1 MIKLFDYLFIRTYIQ
16 YQKWRE
22 DYPYPFAEGVIVV
35 VQGLLVLDVLTLL
48 SIVGLLPKK
57 IEGPKYYALILLLI
71 LYLIN
76 HHRYSKNYMAILNSY
91 DMEKDIYKKRNGII
105 IVLLICAITIF
116 PMIIGALRH
125 NLGYDI

>member
-57 IEGPKYYALILLLI
+57 IEGPKYYALILLLV

-76 HHRYSKNYMAILNSY
+76 HHRYSKKHIELLNSY
-91 DMEKDIYKKRNGII
+91 DIEKDAHIKRNDII
-105 IVLLICAITIF
+105 IVFSICIIIVF
-116 PMIIGALRH
+116 PLIIGALRH